1 MPGDLG
7 NAFEKIAKG
16 NFWGDPDSK
25 SGPGSNLLQTRVLR
39 NELPVLLKKL
49 EVKTMLDVPCGD
61 FFWMKEIKSQL
72 SEILNIYVGGDIVN
86 ELVEKNNL
94 QYGDKKFVF
103 KRIDITDSILPQSD
117 LIFTR
122 DCFIHLSYENIY
134 KAIKNYKKS
143 KSTYVL
149 VSTYTNSRKNFNVN
163 NFFIDGRALNLER
176 FPFYFPKPLA
186 LINEECTEANGDYSD
201 KSMALWRISD
211 INLYALKFFLI
222 LKSVKHKVT
231 LKFS

>member
-1 MPGDLG
+1 MPGELS
-7 NAFEKIAKG
+7 NAFEKVAKG
-16 NFWGDPDSK
+16 NLWGDPDSK

-39 NELPVLLKKL
+39 TKLPVLLKKL

-61 FFWMKEIKSQL
+61 FFWMKEIKPQL
-72 SEILNIYVGGDIVN
+72 SEILNIYIGGDIVN

-94 QYGDKKFVF
+94 QYGDEKFVF
-103 KRIDITDSILPQSD
+103 KQIDITASIPPQSD
-117 LIFTR
+117 IIFTR
-122 DCFIHLSYENIY
+122 DCFIHLSYKNIY

-143 KSTYVL
+143 KSTYIL
-149 VSTYTNSRKNFNVN
+149 VSTYTNPRKNFNVE
-163 NFFIDGRALNLER
+163 NFYVDGRALNLER

-186 LINEECTEANGDYSD
+186 LINEECTEANGNYSD
-201 KSMALWRISD
+201 KSIALWRIND

-222 LKSVKHKVT
+222 LKSVKHKLT